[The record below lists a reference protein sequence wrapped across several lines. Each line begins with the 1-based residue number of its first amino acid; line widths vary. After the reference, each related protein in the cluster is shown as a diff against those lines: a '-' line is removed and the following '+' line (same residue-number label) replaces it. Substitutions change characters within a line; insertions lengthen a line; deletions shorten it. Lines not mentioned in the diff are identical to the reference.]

1 MVAIL
6 NFICLF
12 QEIEYQNNLK
22 TIMKSNETVLDKCNL
37 DIILKDIAVVVFV
50 SSATCVSKYIFKI
63 IFYHAFQ
70 WEI

>member
-1 MVAIL
+1 
-6 NFICLF
+6 
-12 QEIEYQNNLK
+12 
-22 TIMKSNETVLDKCNL
+22 MKSNETVLDKCNL